1 MQLKN
6 KIRIRKNSR
15 LLLFNDVLKAAIT
28 FSGNL
33 LSSWCHIGN
42 GKLAHGLL
50 LKIHQNT
57 ADYQLQFS
65 RWYVLRDW
73 TRETESV
80 TEYGHQSFPVR
91 ALKVSP
97 IHLVFKFSRFILWW
111 NKISNIFRKKNCL
124 SPNCYFFFKPEG
136 IRDGDTVCWGS
147 SDKQDLRPTMHG
159 RELSVGTQL
168 LYQWTNKIGLN

>member
-42 GKLAHGLL
+42 GKLAHGML

-80 TEYGHQSFPVR
+80 TKYGLEEYLRENTQ
-91 ALKVSP
+91 
-97 IHLVFKFSRFILWW
+97 
-111 NKISNIFRKKNCL
+111 NIFWRTQLTISRKDSKKIHTFQL
-124 SPNCYFFFKPEG
+124 K
-136 IRDGDTVCWGS
+136 IS
-147 SDKQDLRPTMHG
+147 SDKNYINQFP
-159 RELSVGTQL
+159 V
-168 LYQWTNKIGLN
+168 TNKKYIEIN